1 MLSRIKQIMKKELYA
16 RAAYLRHRIEEWDK
30 QMQTLEDARKRVIN
44 TKKKEDAEALVALIM
59 ELVKTEEGNSVIT
72 YLTEFVVRDLKHVR
86 EDYEKMFEEL

>member
-1 MLSRIKQIMKKELYA
+1 MKTELYA
-16 RAAYLRHRIEEWDK
+16 RAAHLRHRIEEWEK

-59 ELVKTEEGNSVIT
+59 ELVKTDEGSSVII
-72 YLTEFVVRDLKHVR
+72 YLTEVVVRDLKHVI